1 MYCICIPPC
10 LCTWLYVCTYVG
22 ADIANVCNEA
32 ALIAA
37 RFMANDVQMTHFEQA
52 IDRVVAGVWCMLCN
66 GVICTVHMYIRM
78 YGIRTYLVCTV
89 FHDASTVHV

>member
-1 MYCICIPPC
+1 M
-10 LCTWLYVCTYVG
+10 YVG

-52 IDRVVAGVWCMLCN
+52 IDRVVAGVWYMWCN
-66 GVICTVHMYIRM
+66 GVICTVYTYVHTYS
-78 YGIRTYLVCTV
+78 IRTYLVYTV
-89 FHDASTVHV
+89 FHDASTVDV